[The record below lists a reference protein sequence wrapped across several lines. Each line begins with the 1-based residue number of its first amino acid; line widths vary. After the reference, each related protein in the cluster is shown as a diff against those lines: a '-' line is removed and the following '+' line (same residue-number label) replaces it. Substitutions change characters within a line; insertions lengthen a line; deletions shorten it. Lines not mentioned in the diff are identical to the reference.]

1 MNLKSTPANLNQ
13 VKSALFGIAIGDALG
28 VPVEFNGRML
38 LKHDPVVDF
47 RDYGTYVVPAGTWSD
62 DSSLSFCLAESLT
75 LGFDLQNIA
84 SNFVKWA
91 NENYWTAHGEVFD
104 IGITTK
110 NAIHRLYLGEK
121 PELAGEQD
129 ENSNGN
135 GSLMRILPLVFH
147 LNDKTIE
154 ERFLMTE
161 QVSAITHRHI
171 RSVIACFYYLEFAL
185 LILSGKDKYQAYN
198 ELKTSIPE
206 FLKKKNI
213 DPSEIEKFN
222 RILSSNINEY
232 EIDDIASSG
241 YVIHTLEAS
250 MYCIL
255 TTNSFSEAVLKAVN
269 LGHDT
274 DTTGAV
280 TGGLAG
286 LIQRMDTIPSHW
298 VKEIARSRDIAD
310 LAERLAEKINQ

>member
-1 MNLKSTPANLNQ
+1 MTLKSTPANLNQ
-13 VKSALFGIAIGDALG
+13 VKSALFGVAIGDALG

-38 LKHDPVVDF
+38 LKNDPVVDF

-62 DSSLSFCLAESLT
+62 DSSLSFCLAEALT
-75 LGFDLQNIA
+75 LGYDLQNIA
-84 SNFVKWA
+84 KNFVKWS
-91 NENYWTAHGEVFD
+91 NENFWTANGEVFD

-110 NAIHRLYLGEK
+110 NAIHRLYLGEN
-121 PELAGEQD
+121 PELTGEQD

-135 GSLMRILPLVFH
+135 GSLMRVLPLVFYMH
-147 LNDKTIE
+147 DKTID
-154 ERFLMTE
+154 ERFLVTE
-161 QVSAITHRHI
+161 EVSGITHRHI

-213 DPSEIEKFN
+213 DQTEIEKFS
-222 RILSSNINEY
+222 RILFSDISKC

-286 LIQRMDTIPSHW
+286 LIYGIENIPVHW

-310 LAERLAEKINQ
+310 LAERLARKISD